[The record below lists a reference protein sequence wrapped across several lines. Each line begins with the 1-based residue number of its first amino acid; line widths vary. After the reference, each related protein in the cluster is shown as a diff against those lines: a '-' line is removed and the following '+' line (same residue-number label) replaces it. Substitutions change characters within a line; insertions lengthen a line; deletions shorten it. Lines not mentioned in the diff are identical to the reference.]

1 MKLLEHLEQRGM
13 NPALYNLH
21 CDDEE
26 GVVCFYLYNF
36 TKDFV
41 GYQQYRP
48 GSDKKKKNDEG
59 YGRYFTY
66 LKNNKD
72 GFFGLEYENG
82 SNVYFLVEGV
92 FKAAKLHSLGY
103 QAVAVLGNDP
113 KRLRSLFRVLRTK
126 YKLIG
131 VGDNDKAGSKLV
143 NVVGYGGQSPADLD
157 EMSDKDIH
165 EFVAQFL

>member
-13 NPALYNLH
+13 NPTLYDH
-21 CDDEE
+21 HVDDVE

-36 TKDFV
+36 AKDFV

-48 GSDKKKKNDEG
+48 NADKKNKNHPTDG
-59 YGRYFTY
+59 KYFTY
-66 LKNNKD
+66 LKNDKD
-72 GFFGLEYENG
+72 GFFGLEYQND
-82 SNVYFLVEGV
+82 SNVYFVVEGI

-103 QAVAVLGNDP
+103 QAVAVLGNNP
-113 KRLRSLFRVLRTK
+113 KRLKSLLRVLKRK
-126 YKLIG
+126 YKLVA
-131 VGDNDKAGSKLV
+131 VGDNDSAGSKLV

-157 EMSDKDIH
+157 EMSDKDVH

>member
-13 NPALYNLH
+13 NPTLYDLH
-21 CDDEE
+21 YDEDE
-26 GVVCFYLYNF
+26 GVVYFYLYNF
-36 TKDFV
+36 AKELV

-48 GSDKKKKNDEG
+48 DADKKNKNHPKEG
-59 YGRYFTY
+59 KYYTY

-82 SNVYFLVEGV
+82 SNVLFLVEGV
-92 FKAAKLHSLGY
+92 FKAAKLHNLGY

-113 KRLRSLFRVLRTK
+113 KRLKPLLRVLKRK
-126 YKLIG
+126 YKLVA
-131 VGDNDKAGSKLV
+131 VGDNDSAGSKLV

-157 EMSDKDIH
+157 EMSDKDVH
-165 EFVAQFL
+165 EFVKQFL